1 MDIKQLTER
10 NVWSVLEASYIKEV
24 IEDERSLEIGQL
36 SLNARKV
43 G

>member
-1 MDIKQLTER
+1 MDPKQLTER
-10 NVWSVLEASYIKEV
+10 NVWNVLEASYIKEV